1 MSCSGF
7 TMNEITDKVDRI
19 VAENKEIW
27 KSKAMFFS
35 FLKGLFRRGWSRH
48 PIKIKLLKKHR
59 KQIPNPN
66 PKGKKPT
73 VWGAECSVCHEVFPM
88 NMLEVDHVSEDTA
101 SLTKLSDVQTCVEK
115 LLVIVEEDLRI
126 ICKNDHAT
134 ATLSQRLGIPLAD
147 AKIEQQ
153 VILFRKCNAETQKKQ
168 LTDLAIPSIML
179 STATKRVDAYRNYL
193 KGENS

>member
-1 MSCSGF
+1 M
-7 TMNEITDKVDRI
+7 DKVDRI
-19 VAENKEIW
+19 ISENKEIW

-48 PIKIKLLKKHR
+48 PVKIKLLKKHR
-59 KQIPNPN
+59 VQIPNPN

-73 VWGAECSVCHEVFPM
+73 VWGAKCSVCNRLFPM
-88 NMLEVDHVSEDTA
+88 NMLEVDHVLEDTA

-115 LLVIVEEDLRI
+115 LLVIVEDDLRI

-134 ATLSQRLGIPLAD
+134 ATLSQRLGITLVE

-153 VILFRKCNAETQKKQ
+153 VIAFRKLNAEQQKKE

-179 STATKRVDAYRNYL
+179 STAAKRVSAYRGYL
-193 KGENS
+193 KGEQT